1 MARSLN
7 KATLIGNVGGDP
19 EIRSTSGGGKAA
31 NFNVA
36 TSTVWTDAN
45 GQRQEK
51 TEWHRCVA
59 WNAGK
64 YTLADIVE
72 QYVQKGDKLYVEG
85 ELTTREWT
93 DKEGVKRYTTE
104 IKVREL
110 LMLGGKPTDREEAP
124 PARPAARPAPR
135 PDRPGSARPAALE
148 DEGDGLPF

>member
-7 KATLIGNVGGDP
+7 KVTLIGNVGTDP
-19 EIRSTSGGGKAA
+19 DIRSTSGGGKAA
-31 NFNVA
+31 NFSVA
-36 TSTVWTDAN
+36 TSNVWTDAN

-72 QYVQKGDKLYVEG
+72 RYVKKGDKLYLEG
-85 ELTTREWT
+85 ELATREWT

-110 LMLGGKPTDREEAP
+110 LLLGGKPADEPSPAP
-124 PARPAARPAPR
+124 SRQAPR
-135 PDRPGSARPAALE
+135 PERPGSDRSAAL
-148 DEGDGLPF
+148 DDDDDGLPF